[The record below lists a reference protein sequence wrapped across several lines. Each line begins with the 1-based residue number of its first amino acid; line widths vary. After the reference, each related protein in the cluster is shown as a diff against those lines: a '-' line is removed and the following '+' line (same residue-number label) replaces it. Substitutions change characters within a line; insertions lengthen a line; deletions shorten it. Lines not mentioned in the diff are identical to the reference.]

1 MVELLSENAARIF
14 RLIPEKNGLHIG
26 SDADIVVVDLEHEF
40 VVDNKDLVTQS
51 RDTTPMYNG
60 FRLIGKPIHTVVRG
74 RVVMRDRMIDETA
87 HGWGKCL
94 KPKWPQTNVR

>member
-1 MVELLSENAARIF
+1 
-14 RLIPEKNGLHIG
+14 
-26 SDADIVVVDLEHEF
+26 
-40 VVDNKDLVTQS
+40 
-51 RDTTPMYNG
+51 MYNG

-74 RVVMRDRMIDETA
+74 RVVMRDRMIDEMA